1 MEFLSLRQKQRAW
14 SGSHTVNA
22 KANHS
27 GYTPQNWWAH
37 YKGCALCSLAS
48 HQSLNQQAEKENWV
62 WYALSSRRREG
73 LWRFNVADLPSQPS
87 SISNS
92 WLPSLWWA
100 VMADMGRTPWPRN
113 AWHTELCITLAD
125 PLWPNSQTSPQL
137 PAPKRLHHHS
147 LVQTT
152 PSIFWPATEGCITI
166 SLQIPG
172 IQGVVSK
179 KLAQWES
186 CHFPCSLTQER
197 IFCFHL

>member
-92 WLPSLWWA
+92 WLPSFVMGSHGRHGENTVAQKCLAYRA
-100 VMADMGRTPWPRN
+100 VHHPCRS
-113 AWHTELCITLAD
+113 TLAQF
-125 PLWPNSQTSPQL
+125 PNLSSAPSTKKIASSQFGANHTFNILACYWGMHYHQFTDT
-137 PAPKRLHHHS
+137 RHS
-147 LVQTT
+147 GSSFQEVGTVRKL
-152 PSIFWPATEGCITI
+152 SF
-166 SLQIPG
+166 SL
-172 IQGVVSK
+172 
-179 KLAQWES
+179 
-186 CHFPCSLTQER
+186 
-197 IFCFHL
+197 